1 MYLVSI
7 YFDEETNKTINRY
20 IQQVAKQT
28 GNTFM
33 LDGDVPPHIT
43 ISAFESLNEE
53 MVLQVLEQSVKRMR
67 GGELQWVSVG
77 TFLPH
82 VIFLQPVLNRYL
94 HQLQEQVYETIQV
107 AGDSKI
113 SAMYQPFQWLAHT
126 TIGKTLEKGQMKE
139 AFLTLQNSFVPF
151 EGQVV
156 KIGLAKTN
164 PYTEIKNWDL
174 ERK

>member
-33 LDGDVPPHIT
+33 LDGHVPPHIT
-43 ISAFESLNEE
+43 ISAFESLEQE
-53 MVLQVLEQSVKRMR
+53 AVLQVLEQSVKRIR

-77 TFLPH
+77 TFLPQ

-94 HQLQEQVYETIQV
+94 HQLQEQVYETIQ
-107 AGDSKI
+107 ALGHSKI
-113 SAMYQPFQWLAHT
+113 STMYQPFQWIPHT
-126 TIGKTLEKGQMKE
+126 TIGKTLTREQMQA
-139 AFLTLQNSFVPF
+139 AFEVLQNSFAPF
-151 EGQVV
+151 EGQVI

-164 PYTEIKNWDL
+164 PYTEIKNWNL
-174 ERK
+174 I